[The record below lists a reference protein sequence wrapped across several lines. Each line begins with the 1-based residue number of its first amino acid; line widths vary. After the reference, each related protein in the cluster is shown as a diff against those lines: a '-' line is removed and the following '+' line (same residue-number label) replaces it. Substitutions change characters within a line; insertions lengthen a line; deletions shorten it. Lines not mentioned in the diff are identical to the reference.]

1 MTFPELPIYDL
12 RPGDLT
18 PIDDLSRLAETLRV
32 AERGIAAFWERWP
45 ELAPALEA
53 DLAAGEH
60 GAGSDLLTQL
70 TAAVNPVLEWD
81 VMPGRRARHALCL
94 SAAADLGLRAITERW
109 LRAAPPPDRTWEF
122 HPSRIPVPLETIVVG
137 EVEIDPED
145 ALACI
150 TVDSG
155 SEALEL
161 IICHPGFAGMDETLQ
176 LQAAFRLLDDL
187 LGEDD
192 ADKWVGAVET
202 APRPPG
208 PALPFAETAL
218 RAEALAKAAAGK
230 KWEIIPE
237 FDGEEWSNDLHINRA
252 AKRLDHL
259 EMAVLAI
266 VNIET
271 PDPDRS
277 GAAAAAAE
285 RELAGVLE
293 ERGMFIARAYY
304 LDYTVLYAYITLEA
318 VPEMREAAARIP
330 AVYEMTLQPDETW
343 ETLHQLM

>member
-12 RPGDLT
+12 RPGDPT
-18 PIDDLSRLAETLRV
+18 PIDDLSRLTETLRA
-32 AERGIAAFWERWP
+32 AERGIADFWARWP
-45 ELAPALEA
+45 ELAPGLET

-60 GAGSDLLTQL
+60 GAGTELLAQL
-70 TAAVNPVLEWD
+70 TEAVNPGLEWE
-81 VMPGRRARHALCL
+81 VMPGRSARHALCL
-94 SAAADLGLRAITERW
+94 SAAADLGLRGITERW
-109 LRAAPPPDRTWEF
+109 LRAAPPPDESWEF
-122 HPSRIPVPLETIVVG
+122 HPARIPVPLENIVIG
-137 EVEIDPED
+137 ELEIDPED

-155 SEALEL
+155 SETLEL
-161 IICHPGFAGMDETLQ
+161 VVCHPGFAGMDETLQ

-208 PALPFAETAL
+208 PALPFLETAH
-218 RAEALAKAAAGK
+218 RTEALAAAASGE

-237 FDGEEWSNDLHINRA
+237 FDGEDWSNDLHINRA

-259 EMAVLAI
+259 EMTVLAV

-277 GAAAAAAE
+277 GAAAGAE
-285 RELAGVLE
+285 RELARVLDG
-293 ERGMFIARAYY
+293 RGMFFARAYY
-304 LDYTVLYAYITLEA
+304 LDYTVLYAYITPEA
-318 VPEMREAAARIP
+318 APEMREAAARLP
-330 AVYEMTLQPDETW
+330 AVYELTLQPDETW
-343 ETLHQLM
+343 ETFHQLM